1 MEFLLD
7 PNVAYLLLIAAM
19 MFSLLAIM
27 TPGTGIPELL
37 AVFSV
42 FLAGYAVYHL
52 SMNWWALTLL
62 LLSIVPFAYSLRKP
76 GRTAWLIVSIAG
88 LTAGSVFFFPA
99 AQGLIS
105 VHPLLALATTI
116 AYSAFLWVAVRK
128 VVEAAHTR
136 PVHEL
141 AGLIGQK
148 GEAKTAVKDDGSV
161 QVAGE
166 LWSARS
172 ARALAAGSFVR
183 VVGRDGFVLIVEK
196 DANS

>member
-7 PNVAYLLLIAAM
+7 PNIAYLLLLAALM
-19 MFSLLAIM
+19 LWLLAIM
-27 TPGTGIPELL
+27 MPGTGVPEIM
-37 AVFSV
+37 AVFSTV
-42 FLAGYAVYHL
+42 LAGYAVYHL
-52 SMNWWALTLL
+52 SLNWWALALL
-62 LLSIVPFAYSLRKP
+62 ILSIVPFLYSLRGP
-76 GRTAWLIVSIAG
+76 RRGAWLIVAIVG

-99 AQGLIS
+99 AKGLIS
-105 VHPLLALATTI
+105 VNPPLALVTTI

-128 VVEAAHTR
+128 VVEAAQSR

-141 AGLIGQK
+141 VSLIGQK
-148 GEAKTAVKDDGSV
+148 GEAKTSVKEDGSV

-172 ARALAAGSFVR
+172 ARSLAAGSFVK